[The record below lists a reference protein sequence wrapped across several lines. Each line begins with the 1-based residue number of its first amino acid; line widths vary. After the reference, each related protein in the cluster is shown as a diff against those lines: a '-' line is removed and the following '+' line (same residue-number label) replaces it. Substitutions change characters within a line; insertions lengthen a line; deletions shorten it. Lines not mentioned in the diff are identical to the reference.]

1 MMAGFSPEW
10 LALREPADHAARNPQ
25 VLAAVGSSF
34 AARASL
40 SVLDL
45 GCGAGANLRG
55 SYAALPDRQ
64 HWTLVDHDETLLALA
79 RTRLL
84 SWADEARE
92 QGEELVLAKDGKAI
106 TVDTRRVDL
115 NKDLE
120 WVLGWQPDLVTAAAF
135 FDLAS
140 RAWIERFVA
149 ALASQKLPL
158 YAVLTY
164 DGRETWK
171 PAHRTDARVLAAFTH
186 HQRGDKGFGP
196 AAGPEACDLM
206 AEAFRKSGLA
216 VSTGDSA
223 WRLDGTRGALRD
235 ALAEGIAAAVRET
248 GQLDEATLAGWLE
261 ARRRASSVLIGHQ
274 DLWARPV

>member
-1 MMAGFSPEW
+1 MAGFSPEW
-10 LALREPADHAARNPQ
+10 LALREPTDHAARNPQ
-25 VLAAVGSSF
+25 VLAAVGAYF
-34 AARASL
+34 AARPSL

-45 GCGAGANLRG
+45 GSGAGANLRG

-64 HWTLVDHDETLLALA
+64 HWTLVDHDDALLALA
-79 RTRLL
+79 RERLL
-84 SWADEARE
+84 AWADEARE
-92 QGEELVLAKDGKAI
+92 QGEELVLAKDGKTI

-115 NKDLE
+115 DRDLA

-140 RAWIERFVA
+140 KAWIERCVA
-149 ALASQKLPL
+149 TLASQRLPL

-171 PAHRTDARVLAAFTH
+171 PAHDADARMLAAFRH
-186 HQRGDKGFGP
+186 HQQTDKGFGP
-196 AAGPEACDLM
+196 AAGPDACEIM
-206 AEAFRKSGLA
+206 AEAFRKAGLA

-223 WRLDGTRGALRD
+223 WLLDAGHGALRD
-235 ALAEGIAAAVRET
+235 ALAQGIAEAVRET
-248 GQLDEATLAGWLE
+248 GQLEAATVCDWLE
-261 ARRRASSVLIGHQ
+261 AHRSATSVLIGHQ